1 MMCLIDLKIIFLR
14 LKRNQR
20 GVNQICLN
28 VYVDIYL
35 TPTNPN
41 CIVAQ
46 TDGEKYS
53 LKNKINCLDNWDKTM
68 TGNQT
73 HRGPFLTS
81 CFSSFWK
88 SLKLSDLSYS
98 NVFTQNLSCSLFLC
112 MNNILDTFYT
122 TTGKDQTIRYEV
134 VQKNVFRLEV
144 VKVKAVPTSP
154 QGKNTKDVRTFA
166 SKELP
171 YLVFFL

>member
-1 MMCLIDLKIIFLR
+1 
-14 LKRNQR
+14 
-20 GVNQICLN
+20 
-28 VYVDIYL
+28 
-35 TPTNPN
+35 
-41 CIVAQ
+41 
-46 TDGEKYS
+46 
-53 LKNKINCLDNWDKTM
+53 M

-73 HRGPFLTS
+73 HRGPFRTS

-98 NVFTQNLSCSLFLC
+98 NVFTQNLSGSLFLC

-122 TTGKDQTIRYEV
+122 TMGKDQTIRYEV

-154 QGKNTKDVRTFA
+154 QGRNTKEVRTFA